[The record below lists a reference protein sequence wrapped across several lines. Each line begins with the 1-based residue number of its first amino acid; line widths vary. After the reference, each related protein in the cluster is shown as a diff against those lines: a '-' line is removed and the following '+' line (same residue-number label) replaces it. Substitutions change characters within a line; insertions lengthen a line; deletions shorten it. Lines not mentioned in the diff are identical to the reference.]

1 MGVADEVGSLR
12 VGMAG
17 DVSAFALEEGSFDFY
32 DSGDVVRTARQRL
45 VPKVVVKD
53 GRVVRS

>member
-1 MGVADEVGSLR
+1 MGVADEVGSLEIGR
-12 VGMAG
+12 AA
-17 DVSAFALEEGSFDFY
+17 DVAAFELLEGSFDFY

-45 VPKVVVKD
+45 APKVVVKS